1 MVQFKNENNHI
12 KQNYQ
17 TLCKVKNKNTHK
29 NVNDNTSAQFQI
41 ENNHTKWNYQ
51 MRIKMWIYETR
62 YNLKMKILIQN
73 EIIKLCVQSQSA
85 NAHKNVN
92 GKTGVQFKNEIII

>member
-1 MVQFKNENNHI
+1 MVQFKNDHL

-17 TLCKVKNKNTHK
+17 TLFKVKNENAHQ

-51 MRIKMWIYETR
+51 MRIKIEYEN
-62 YNLKMKILIQN
+62 YD
-73 EIIKLCVQSQSA
+73 
-85 NAHKNVN
+85 KNVN
-92 GKTGVQFKNEIII
+92 LRNKI